1 MQGQRVIV
9 LGATGKIG
17 KHLVRM
23 LVDRGNDVH
32 GLARFGTPG
41 QEEGLQELGITT
53 HKADVTSG
61 DAFDGVP
68 DDFDYVFHEAAMK
81 FGSEGDTDY
90 TFEINVRAVGRAIE
104 YFATTKGFLFASSGN
119 VYEDSVD
126 GRVETDPPLP
136 VSVYAL
142 SRLGGEWMVDYFSRR
157 NNTPAVVHRIFYG
170 YHEEFGVPT
179 DIARQ
184 IRDDEEI
191 DITTSY
197 VNVIWL
203 DDLMEAMIASRK
215 VAAVPAK
222 VLNMTGTEKVSVVD
236 IATRLGELMGKEP
249 KFKNEPQGT
258 NLLGKADEMARLL
271 GEPKVS
277 LDEGLRRVAE
287 SIMAREHPID
297 HPTQWEKRKAFGE
310 D

>member
-1 MQGQRVIV
+1 MAD
-9 LGATGKIG
+9 LFT
-17 KHLVRM
+17 KHL
-23 LVDRGNDVH
+23 
-32 GLARFGTPG
+32 A
-41 QEEGLQELGITT
+41 
-53 HKADVTSG
+53 S
-61 DAFDGVP
+61 
-68 DDFDYVFHEAAMK
+68 EAMSK
-81 FGSEGDTDY
+81 PL
-90 TFEINVRAVGRAIE
+90 TFQGAE
-104 YFATTKGFLFASSGN
+104 YRKRRPNAA
-119 VYEDSVD
+119 
-126 GRVETDPPLP
+126 PL
-136 VSVYAL
+136 L
-142 SRLGGEWMVDYFSRR
+142 K
-157 NNTPAVVHRIFYG
+157 
-170 YHEEFGVPT
+170 
-179 DIARQ
+179 
-184 IRDDEEI
+184 DDEEI

-203 DDLMEAMIASRK
+203 DDLMEAMIASHK